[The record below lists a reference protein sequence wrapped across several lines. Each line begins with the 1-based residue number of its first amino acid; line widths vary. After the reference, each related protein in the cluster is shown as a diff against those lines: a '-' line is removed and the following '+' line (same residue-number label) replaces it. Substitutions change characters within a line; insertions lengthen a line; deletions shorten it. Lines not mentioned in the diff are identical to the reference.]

1 MSDEFSEYRLMIM
14 KEQENMA
21 LSIRDMN
28 KILTDHIADY
38 NMFKGKIWGVVITVS
53 TIIPIVVSSIS
64 MILGDKK

>member
-28 KILTDHIADY
+28 KILTEHIADY

-53 TIIPIVVSSIS
+53 TIIPIVVSGIS
-64 MILGDKK
+64 MMLKDK